1 VKLVQRLANILAFER
16 RCIRSSFV
24 AQVRRTLPV
33 RLHLRA
39 LLARRID
46 ALDASGYLR
55 DATLAVPILLGLLVL
70 SPAVARAAEGYQVY
84 ESTAASVN
92 GEVLFVSDVAR
103 EACFLRCAAMPGT
116 VGEILSPRGVR
127 DRLILDTLALQ
138 EQRKLLLGT
147 VDNTTLEGSAREAET
162 RMAACSSPCK
172 REIAPGGTRE
182 WIRRKL
188 LLRDFFNRRV
198 AVFVEVKDDDV
209 GKELARRSSARGNG
223 AIPTLEEVRKE
234 MLDARIAQEI
244 RNWQTRAASK
254 SRMILS
260 PMEDR

>member
-1 VKLVQRLANILAFER
+1 MKPCVI
-16 RCIRSSFV
+16 I
-24 AQVRRTLPV
+24 
-33 RLHLRA
+33 
-39 LLARRID
+39 
-46 ALDASGYLR
+46 
-55 DATLAVPILLGLLVL
+55 LLVL
-70 SPAVARAAEGYQVY
+70 LFLSPAAARAVEGYRLY

-92 GEVLFVSDVAR
+92 GEVIFVSDVAR

-116 VGEILSPRGVR
+116 EEEIQSLRQAR
-127 DRLILDTLALQ
+127 DRLILDMLALQ
-138 EQRKLLLGT
+138 EQRKLLLGA
-147 VDNTTLEGSAREAET
+147 VDNAALEGYALEAES

-172 REIAPGGTRE
+172 REIAPGETRE
-182 WIRRKL
+182 WIRRKQ

-209 GKELARRSSARGNG
+209 RKELARRSSSPGNG
-223 AIPTLEEVRKE
+223 AEPTLEEVRNE

-254 SRMILS
+254 SRLILS

>member
-1 VKLVQRLANILAFER
+1 VKP
-16 RCIRSSFV
+16 FV
-24 AQVRRTLPV
+24 A
-33 RLHLRA
+33 
-39 LLARRID
+39 I
-46 ALDASGYLR
+46 
-55 DATLAVPILLGLLVL
+55 LLVL
-70 SPAVARAAEGYQVY
+70 LFLSPAAARAVEGYRLY

-92 GEVLFVSDVAR
+92 GEVIFVSDVTR

-116 VGEILSPRGVR
+116 EEEILSLRQAR
-127 DRLILDTLALQ
+127 DRLILDMLALQ
-138 EQRKLLLGT
+138 EQRKLLLGV
-147 VDNTTLEGSAREAET
+147 VDNATLEGYAREAES
-162 RMAACSSPCK
+162 RIAACSSPCK
-172 REIAPGGTRE
+172 REIIPGETRE

-209 GKELARRSSARGNG
+209 RRELARRSSSPGNG
-223 AIPTLEEVRKE
+223 AEPTLEEVRNE

-254 SRMILS
+254 SRLILS

>member
-1 VKLVQRLANILAFER
+1 VK
-16 RCIRSSFV
+16 S
-24 AQVRRTLPV
+24 P
-33 RLHLRA
+33 
-39 LLARRID
+39 
-46 ALDASGYLR
+46 
-55 DATLAVPILLGLLVL
+55 VPILLSLLFL
-70 SPAVARAAEGYQVY
+70 SPAAGRAAEGYRIY

-116 VGEILSPRGVR
+116 MEEILSASGAR
-127 DRLILDTLALQ
+127 DRLILDTMGLQ

-147 VDNTTLEGSAREAET
+147 VDNATLDGYAREAES
-162 RMAACSSPCK
+162 RMAACPSACK
-172 REIAPGGTRE
+172 LEVAPVETRE

-209 GKELARRSSARGNG
+209 RKELADRISAPGNG
-223 AIPTLEEVRKE
+223 AKPTEEQVRDG
-234 MLDARIAQEI
+234 LRDARIAEEI

-254 SRMILS
+254 SKLVLS

>member
-1 VKLVQRLANILAFER
+1 MN
-16 RCIRSSFV
+16 
-24 AQVRRTLPV
+24 
-33 RLHLRA
+33 
-39 LLARRID
+39 
-46 ALDASGYLR
+46 SG
-55 DATLAVPILLGLLVL
+55 VSILLVL
-70 SPAVARAAEGYQVY
+70 LFLSPGAARAAEGYRVY

-92 GEVLFVSDVAR
+92 GEVLFVSDVER
-103 EACFLRCAAMPGT
+103 EACFLGCAAMPGSVEET
-116 VGEILSPRGVR
+116 LSLREAR

-138 EQRKLLLGT
+138 EQRKLLLGA
-147 VDNTTLEGSAREAET
+147 VDNGTLEGYVREAES

-172 REIAPGGTRE
+172 REIAPAGTRE

-198 AVFVEVKDDDV
+198 AVFVDVKRDDV
-209 GKELARRSSARGNG
+209 RKELARRSSAPGKG
-223 AIPTLEEVRKE
+223 AESTLEQVRSE

-254 SRMILS
+254 SRLILS